1 MNKYLDE
8 IESFQYTI
16 KCNGTGTITNRISGI
31 NSSNS
36 VYQVQW
42 ENIIPDKYR
51 NNKFLVTF
59 KLQCALQGAVY
70 FPVVMVYCNFGNQ
83 YVFNNSNN
91 MSRCIGL
98 ALPVGVNASTTG
110 QNCYYNCIATDNPP
124 FMIDYPTNNQL
135 GVTFKDIIS
144 SNYPTFYY
152 ITFNFQVIK

>member
-8 IESFQYTI
+8 TFQYTI
-16 KCNGTGTITNRISGI
+16 KCNTTASITNRISGI

-59 KLQCALQGAVY
+59 KLQCALQGAIY
-70 FPVVMVYCNFGNQ
+70 FPVVMIFCNFGNQ

-98 ALPVGVNASTTG
+98 ALPIGINAVTKG

-135 GVTFKDIIS
+135 GVTFKDIIN